1 VASIALAGGCSS
13 SDKPIKV
20 AGTIKWSDGTPVDGA
35 VVVFVSTKEGGR
47 EANGFTADD
56 GSFELTS
63 FSFGDG
69 AVPGEYKVLVSR
81 AELLKKTNVVEGES
95 LADKMK
101 NWSNAKKRESSPSA
115 QPKDRDAIPL
125 VYTKAESTPLR
136 WTVSAGNTTPEL
148 KIQRR
153 K

>member
-1 VASIALAGGCSS
+1 MQKTITGLIGLLGC
-13 SDKPIKV
+13 
-20 AGTIKWSDGTPVDGA
+20 A
-35 VVVFVSTKEGGR
+35 VLTV
-47 EANGFTADD
+47 TAW
-56 GSFELTS
+56 
-63 FSFGDG
+63 
-69 AVPGEYKVLVSR
+69 AQSR
-81 AELLKKTNVVEGES
+81 QPMPQVEGEN

-125 VYTKAESTPLR
+125 VYTKVESTPLR